1 MWRVKNISKL
11 VSLVSYSIYFNQYS
25 LLILFH
31 IKVNIFLKISIFLS
45 INIIYKEHIIFFIL
59 IIKQTQKRL
68 VFNKHLDVGI
78 IWLSSQVRLWD
89 PMGYTVCGILQ
100 ARILEWVA
108 IPFSRG
114 SSWLRDW
121 SWVSHIIGRFFSIWA
136 TRWSLSIL
144 QMVVYMFPCSF
155 LSVHPFS
162 PSPLCP

>member
-11 VSLVSYSIYFNQYS
+11 VSLVSYSIYFNKYS

-78 IWLSSQVRLWD
+78 I
-89 PMGYTVCGILQ
+89 
-100 ARILEWVA
+100 
-108 IPFSRG
+108 
-114 SSWLRDW
+114 
-121 SWVSHIIGRFFSIWA
+121 
-136 TRWSLSIL
+136 
-144 QMVVYMFPCSF
+144 
-155 LSVHPFS
+155 
-162 PSPLCP
+162 